1 MTEGRSLRMRLE
13 GRIERASLWRD
24 RTLAT
29 FPVRV
34 WRNFSYNNGFLLS
47 AGMSYYVL
55 FALFALLYIVFA
67 GAGLWLGASTRA
79 IDALVDVMNT
89 YIPGL
94 IGESGLFSREQ
105 VTQVA
110 KESTGVLGIT
120 GAIAVGV
127 ALWTAISAVTFTRRA
142 VRDIFGLPF
151 DARSYWLLKLR
162 DLFAAVIFGGA
173 MLLGAVLSWAG
184 VWAVE
189 QLFHLLK
196 WNTGSLLFQISVR
209 AISIFVAFVLDAGAL
224 ALLVRFLTG
233 TSLRW
238 RYIWPGALL
247 GGGAMVVLQLGAG
260 LLLSRAPS
268 NPLLASF
275 TVIVGLLL
283 WCRWLAIVVLM
294 ASSWIAVT
302 ASDNDQ
308 PLEQADET
316 AARQAAERALL
327 MDAQVRLRHAQDELD
342 KAPWY
347 RRSAAKRGVLHAA
360 QAVSAL
366 QAKHTAATPA
376 APSAPPDAAADAAG
390 GASGDVGGRP

>member
-1 MTEGRSLRMRLE
+1 MRLE

-94 IGESGLFSREQ
+94 IGDSGLFSREQ

-366 QAKHTAATPA
+366 QAKHTPAAPA
-376 APSAPPDAAADAAG
+376 APSAPPDTATDAAS

>member
-1 MTEGRSLRMRLE
+1 MRLE

-94 IGESGLFSREQ
+94 IGDSGLFSREQ

-366 QAKHTAATPA
+366 QAKHTPAAPA
-376 APSAPPDAAADAAG
+376 APSTPPDAATDAAS